1 MGTETEVKQE
11 YLVLFKAITDTIEEL
26 EAVAV
31 TFDER
36 LKLLKQ
42 AQRDAEEL
50 YMSGGGDSAETET
63 ETE

>member
-1 MGTETEVKQE
+1 MGTETAVKQE
-11 YLVLFKAITDTIEEL
+11 YLVLFKAITETIEEM

-31 TFDER
+31 MFDER

-50 YMSGGGDSAETET
+50 YMSGGGSAGSETET
-63 ETE
+63 E